1 MSQKIHF
8 HKGDLPD
15 NVKFSDSVAVDTET
29 LGLNPLRDKLC
40 LVQLSFGNGEAH
52 LVQVDRSSYNA
63 PNLARLFADPKI
75 LKIFH
80 YARFDVAVIKQYL
93 DVDCTPIYCTK
104 IASKLVRTYTS
115 YHGLKDL
122 CRELLGVSLDKGQ
135 QSSDWGATDLSDAQ
149 QRYAASDVFYLHGL
163 KDKLD
168 MMLARE
174 NRTHIAQSCFNF
186 MATRAELDLLGWED
200 HDIFSHKGQ

>member
-1 MSQKIHF
+1 MNKQIYF

-15 NVKFSDSVAVDTET
+15 DLQIGSSVAVDTET

-40 LVQLSFGNGEAH
+40 LIQLSFGDGVAH
-52 LVQVDRSSYNA
+52 LVQVDRSTYDA
-63 PNLARLFADPKI
+63 PNLKRLLSDPKV

-80 YARFDVAVIKQYL
+80 YARFDVAVLKRYFGI
-93 DVDCTPIYCTK
+93 DCTPVYCTK

-135 QSSDWGATDLSDAQ
+135 QSSDWGAENLSEAQ
-149 QRYAASDVFYLHGL
+149 QKYAASDVFYLHQL
-163 KDKLD
+163 KQKLD

-174 NRTHIAQSCFNF
+174 NRTEIAENCFDF
-186 MATRAELDLLGWED
+186 LKTRAELDLLGWGD